1 MKTIYTVVPFFYDG
15 IEIFQNDVQSFQNYD
30 EAYYYATNKIDG
42 KRFEII
48 ENQLN

>member
-1 MKTIYTVVPFFYDG
+1 MKTIYTVIPFFYDG
-15 IEIFQNDVQSFQNYD
+15 IEIFQNDVQSFPNFD